1 MKRVTV
7 IRNTCL
13 AAAGIVATAALAY
26 GVAYVAFPPPRHAVA
41 HRDPGTPTRC
51 HPTPPQDPSAV
62 WTTRL
67 GSTVVPP
74 PEPPSLQLVGTTCST
89 RPGGSFA
96 VLNSK
101 SGQHLLRTGERL
113 LGGQLTSLSPG
124 AATLTFYGQPVPLT
138 IERFTK

>member
-13 AAAGIVATAALAY
+13 AAAGIVATAALAC

-41 HRDPGTPTRC
+41 WRDPGTP
-51 HPTPPQDPSAV
+51 PPPPLPPPPDRSAV
-62 WTTRL
+62 WRTPL

-74 PEPPSLQLVGTTCST
+74 PQWPVLQLVGTTCSG
-89 RPGGSFA
+89 RPGVSFA
-96 VLNSK
+96 VVNSQA
-101 SGQHLLRTGERL
+101 GQHLLRTGDRL

-124 AATLTFYGQPVPLT
+124 TATLTFYGQPVPLN